1 MKNIE
6 GTIASPIGFFAAGVH
21 GKLKYK
27 KKDIGLIYSTF
38 PAQATAVY
46 TTNQFQAAPI
56 NITKDSLKNGQT
68 LQAVIV
74 NSGNANACN
83 GHKG

>member
-27 KKDIGLIYSTF
+27 KKDIGLIQLSQ
-38 PAQATAVY
+38 P
-46 TTNQFQAAPI
+46 
-56 NITKDSLKNGQT
+56 K
-68 LQAVIV
+68 LQLFIQRI
-74 NSGNANACN
+74 SFKL
-83 GHKG
+83 HQLI